1 MGSTIAGSVVARVFD
16 VGVAQGTPY
25 ELLTRLV
32 GRPRHAL
39 VQAERVP
46 IAASFACF
54 EACLRHTNDPGFPI
68 HVASSVTL
76 EDYAVLGFA
85 LMTASSAAHAFELL
99 VRYQHIISDSGNWR
113 AREVEAG
120 VELQW
125 VRAGRRTLGHRTA
138 NECAVAELV
147 GGLRRGYGTGFSPE
161 RVSFRHPAPTRTEVH
176 ERYFACPI
184 TWSASHDG
192 VVLER
197 GFLSRRAASENS
209 AMNRH
214 FSELLGTLP
223 KPTDTCAGRV
233 RHELAVLLSRG
244 SGSPGADVMA
254 KRLGMSER
262 SLRRAL
268 AEEETSYRELVD
280 ELRKTAALDLLRAKK
295 SVTDVAFV
303 LGFSETSAFSRAF
316 RRWHGTSARSFTKE
330 R

>member
-1 MGSTIAGSVVARVFD
+1 MGSTIAGSVVARIFD
-16 VGVAQGTPY
+16 VGVAKGTPQ

-39 VQAERVP
+39 VEAERVP
-46 IAASFACF
+46 IAANFACF
-54 EACLRHTNDPGFPI
+54 EACMRHTNDPGFPLD
-68 HVASSVTL
+68 VARSVTL
-76 EDYAVLGFA
+76 EDYSVLGFA

-113 AREVEAG
+113 LREVDQG
-120 VELQW
+120 LELQW

-138 NECAVAELV
+138 NECAVAEIV
-147 GGLRRGYGTGFSPE
+147 GGLRRSYGTGFSPE
-161 RVSFRHPAPTRTEVH
+161 RVSFRHPAPTRTSAH
-176 ERYFACPI
+176 ERFFQCPV
-184 TWSASHDG
+184 TWGASHDG
-192 VVLER
+192 LVLDREIMT
-197 GFLSRRAASENS
+197 RRTASASS

-214 FSELLGTLP
+214 FSELLGNLP
-223 KPTDTCAGRV
+223 KPGDTCAGRV
-233 RHELAVLLSRG
+233 RHALAVLLSEG
-244 SGSPGADVMA
+244 SGSPGADVVA

-316 RRWHGTSARSFTKE
+316 RRWHGTSARSFAKQL
-330 R
+330 

>member
-1 MGSTIAGSVVARVFD
+1 MGSTIAGSVVARIFD
-16 VGVAQGTPY
+16 VGVAKGTPP

-39 VQAERVP
+39 VEAERVP
-46 IAASFACF
+46 IAANFACF
-54 EACLRHTNDPGFPI
+54 EACMRHTNDPGFPLD
-68 HVASSVTL
+68 VARSVTL
-76 EDYAVLGFA
+76 EDYSVLGFA
-85 LMTASSAAHAFELL
+85 LMTASSAGHAFELL

-113 AREVEAG
+113 LREVEQG
-120 VELQW
+120 LELQW

-138 NECAVAELV
+138 NECAVAEIV
-147 GGLRRGYGTGFSPE
+147 GGLRRGYGAGFAPE
-161 RVSFRHPAPTRTEVH
+161 RVSFRHPSPPRTEAH
-176 ERYFACPI
+176 DRYFQCPI
-184 TWSASHDG
+184 AWGASHDG
-192 VVLER
+192 LVLDR
-197 GFLSRRAASENS
+197 AILSRRTASASS

-223 KPTDTCAGRV
+223 KPSDTCAGRV
-233 RHELAVLLSRG
+233 RHELAVLLSQG
-244 SGSPGADVMA
+244 SGSPGADLMA

-316 RRWHGTSARSFTKE
+316 RRWHGTSARSFAKQL
-330 R
+330 